1 MTTLNHPHIEVG
13 VLSPAELYAELSS
26 EQPLF
31 ILDVRNEQEFARN
44 RVRGRQPI
52 PTLNIPYFEFIED
65 EEAAI
70 ARVPTDLPLTVIC
83 AKEGSAQYV
92 AELCAARG
100 ITVRYLLGGFS
111 AWRDF
116 YAVHEVVNASWGRII
131 QLVRPARGDLS
142 YVIISAGE
150 AAVIDPGHH
159 IHLYQEIVANAQA
172 DLTRV
177 LLTHLTAGRVSGGA
191 SLTNTRHTLLYMHPY
206 DAIHPRT
213 LLPAQFRYQ
222 PLLGGERL
230 PLGQVLI
237 EAHWFP
243 GHTPGHLMYRIISPL
258 GERFLLTGDALL
270 IGGCGR
276 TDLGGHALE
285 WTELLYHSLQTVL
298 PALVDDQTLILPSST
313 IGLTEART
321 DGVIAAHFAYLR
333 SMHPALQVDSSA
345 ALLPIVTATASEI
358 PASIDI
364 FWRVNLGL
372 QELSLDDAN
381 ELETEPSSCVFLH
394 PLTGS
399 C

>member
-1 MTTLNHPHIEVG
+1 MTTLNHHTEVG
-13 VLSPAELYAELSS
+13 VLSPAELYAELLS

-44 RVRGRQPI
+44 RVRGRHPI

-100 ITVRYLLGGFS
+100 ITARYLLGGFR

-116 YAVHEVVNASWGRII
+116 YAVHEVVNADWGRII

-150 AAVIDPGHH
+150 AAVIDPGRHV
-159 IHLYQEIVANAQA
+159 HLYQEIIADAQA
-172 DLTRV
+172 ELTRV
-177 LLTHLTAGRVSGGA
+177 LLTHLAAGRVSGGV
-191 SLTNTRHTLLYMHPY
+191 SLSSTRHTLLYMHPY

-213 LLPAQFRYQ
+213 LLPTQLRYQ

-230 PLGQVLI
+230 PLGHVLI

-243 GHTPGHLMYRIISPL
+243 GHTPGHLMYRIISPV

-270 IGGCGR
+270 IRGCGR

-285 WTELLYHSLQTVL
+285 WTELFYRSLQTVL
-298 PALVDDQTLILPSST
+298 PTLVDDQTLILPSST

-358 PASIDI
+358 PATIDT